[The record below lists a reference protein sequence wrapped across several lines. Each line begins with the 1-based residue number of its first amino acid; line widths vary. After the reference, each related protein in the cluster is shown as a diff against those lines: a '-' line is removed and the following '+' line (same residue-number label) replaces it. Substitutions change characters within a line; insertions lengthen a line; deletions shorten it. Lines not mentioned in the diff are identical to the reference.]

1 MPGRDKRGPRG
12 EGPLTGRGFG
22 SCGQEEE
29 INRAFGRG
37 AGAGFG
43 RGAGAGFGR
52 GAGAGFGRGAGIG
65 FGREIFLEE
74 KPANLSKEEEKKIL
88 SAQLKEIEDQK
99 QRIEK
104 TLKKIEE
111 EE

>member
-43 RGAGAGFGR
+43 RGAG
-52 GAGAGFGRGAGIG
+52 IG
-65 FGREIFLEE
+65 FGRERFLEE